1 MEKEIV
7 NKCENAIDEMGLK
20 DLSAEKKAE
29 VLEKMSTL
37 VCDRIILKLM
47 GRISD
52 VEVEK
57 ANEIMTGES
66 DEEKLE
72 FLKTKLP
79 DFNIILKEEIDAV
92 KEEILKGI

>member
-92 KEEILKGI
+92 KEGILKGI